1 MRKMVRMH
9 GEQPKKQKVVNM
21 VRMKDVSMG
30 EGVGTEQIVTMY
42 DDTVRMYDRKKI
54 MEFEESGSYETL
66 NEVNMVRMNM
76 GSGVS
81 LVNMEDDKH
90 SKNVERKL
98 VTSGRKCVEN
108 QVTKSDEVN
117 HLPRVEKSSKVK
129 DFQVKGRIYFVT
141 STFSCI

>member
-1 MRKMVRMH
+1 MTEFFR
-9 GEQPKKQKVVNM
+9 EQCSCARAKIHV
-21 VRMKDVSMG
+21 
-30 EGVGTEQIVTMY
+30 
-42 DDTVRMYDRKKI
+42 KI